1 MHCYL
6 LLQLLAEHNLLVDR
20 KGSEAVRNIKLLIEY
35 DGTNYAGW
43 QRQKNIMTIQ
53 EKVES
58 AIEEIT
64 GEKAQITGSSRT
76 DAGVHAKGYTGNF
89 YTNSK
94 ISVEKFPGAINSKLP
109 LDIVILHCYEV
120 PCEFHSRYNSTG
132 KMYSYTILNRY
143 EAAAVGRNYIYH
155 HKQVLDVEAMKVAA
169 EYFIGTHDFSAF
181 KNLGSSVKTSV
192 RTITRLDIIKN
203 EDIIKIYIAADG
215 FLYNMVRIIVGS
227 LVRVGEGKIKPSEI
241 KNIILSKERA
251 RAGKSVPPGGLCLE
265 EVFY

>member
-1 MHCYL
+1 ML
-6 LLQLLAEHNLLVDR
+6 LERNHLVDL
-20 KGSEAVRNIKLLIEY
+20 KGREAVRNIKLLIEY

-43 QRQKNIMTIQ
+43 QRQKSEITLQ
-53 EKVES
+53 EKIES
-58 AIEEIT
+58 AIGAIT
-64 GEKAQITGSSRT
+64 GEKVQITGSSRT

-89 YTNSK
+89 YTSSN
-94 ISVEKFPGAINSKLP
+94 IAVEKLTGAINSKLP
-109 LDIVILHCYEV
+109 RDIVILHCYEV
-120 PCEFHSRYNSTG
+120 PFEFHARYNSIG

-155 HKQVLDVEAMKVAA
+155 HKWILDVGVMKEAS

-192 RTITRLDIIKN
+192 RTITRLEIIKN

-227 LVRVGEGKIKPSEI
+227 LVRVGEGKIEPNEI
-241 KNIILSKERA
+241 KDIILSKDRS